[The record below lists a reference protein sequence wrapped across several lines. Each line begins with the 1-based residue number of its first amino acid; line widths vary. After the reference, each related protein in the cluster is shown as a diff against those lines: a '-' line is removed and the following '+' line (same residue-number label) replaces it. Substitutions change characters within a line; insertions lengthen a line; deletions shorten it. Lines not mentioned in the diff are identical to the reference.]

1 MHAVTYGGAR
11 TPATALVENTRVK
24 PRKSVFARFM
34 HGLKQSRLEEARR
47 VIERHSHLLGPD
59 RFWGEGIA
67 SEGQNDETLSDRT

>member
-1 MHAVTYGGAR
+1 MHAVTYGVLAPR
-11 TPATALVENTRVK
+11 YCPVENTRVK

-59 RFWGEGIA
+59 RFRGEGIA